1 MLSSAINAAEN
12 TLAVKYS
19 PPYPDV
25 WGYDLSDY
33 PAFKQ
38 GGGIVSAYLMEDGDI
53 WFFIDYS
60 HSYKDPITRQEIGE
74 QYILIKFFKGE
85 KQLLSAE
92 EMYKLHEK
100 TKEKKS
106 INLGTNKAVFSD
118 GSRLVL
124 KTSSPPKLCF
134 IPDFGLDYF
143 EKTTSEGKI
152 EKYSILGALPQV
164 RTWYDHN
171 YCEHQG
177 ADFFYQKLYF
187 FSTLFNLDD
196 DTFILFSSEGNLIL
210 RFDKNLNTQFKPVST
225 IRVGGSTINRNF
237 FVINHSLIEELEKKY
252 MNAQVPVYQTIHDEL
267 LKYFRQKYPVWKYNA
282 WITLVKNCEISLM
295 LWWDNYLS
303 IWLDLPIQVDFWVFY
318 EKLNQYCILNRIYF
332 EYHLGS

>member
-1 MLSSAINAAEN
+1 MLKKIQVLLCCLILSSAINAAEN
-12 TLAVKYS
+12 TLAIKYS

-38 GGGIVSAYLMEDGDI
+38 GGGIVNAYLMEDGDI

-60 HSYKDPITRQEIGE
+60 YPYQDPITQQEIARK
-74 QYILIKFFKGE
+74 YILIKFFKGE

-92 EMYKLHEK
+92 EMYKLHEQ
-100 TKEKKS
+100 TKRKKS
-106 INLGTNKAVFSD
+106 INLGANEALFSD

-124 KTSSPPKLCF
+124 KTSGPPKLCF

-143 EKTTSEGKI
+143 EKNTLDGKI
-152 EKYSILGALPQV
+152 EKYSILGAFPQV

-177 ADFFYQKLYF
+177 AAFFYQKLY
-187 FSTLFNLDD
+187 LFGSLFDLND
-196 DTFILFSSEGNLIL
+196 DTFMVFSRSENLIL

-225 IRVGGSTINRNF
+225 IRVAGSTINRNF
-237 FVINHSLIEELEKKY
+237 FVIDHSLIEDLEKKY
-252 MNAQVPVYQTIHDEL
+252 MNAKVPVYQTIHDEL
-267 LKYFRQKYPVWKYNA
+267 LKYFREKYP
-282 WITLVKNCEISLM
+282 
-295 LWWDNYLS
+295 
-303 IWLDLPIQVDFWVFY
+303 
-318 EKLNQYCILNRIYF
+318 
-332 EYHLGS
+332 G